1 MFFKRFTI
9 SSQLMLVIIIGGS
22 ITLSAMSYVLI
33 RMHNNFAEH
42 QFVQRHDRLTAL
54 MANEMAPALHLGDGR
69 IIGKKVKAFVSTAEE
84 NLLLLRAYDLEG
96 KKIYEKVNADQ
107 APDLNNMVMKNINQ
121 LKRGGAIMQDSLH
134 NVVLLKPAFLAG
146 NEIGGFIAVAWS
158 KHELTALGWE
168 LINTALIFTITSLV
182 IGGVVIIFILHYFIT
197 KPVGKMVLMIDRE
210 SREIASANRKL
221 AERTQRQS
229 SSLEETASSMEQMSS
244 IVLSNAEDAKNAST
258 LVRSAR
264 ETVDSGR
271 LELQETVIR
280 TIETNERTLSKLQ
293 TANTSVVDA
302 MAAISESSVK
312 ISGIITLINDIAFQT
327 NLLALNASVE
337 AARAGEHGK
346 GFAVVATEVRKLAHR
361 SSKASSEIGKLVE
374 LELQSI
380 QNGREIVEG
389 SDHALKNMQKETEEM
404 LQTLKDKS
412 NHSMEE
418 ILKAVINFSEMMENI
433 EVASTEHASGI
444 SQVNEAIA
452 EMDKMT
458 QENSLMVEKNAS
470 ASQNMAVEAERLRH
484 MFSSKH
490 GAHDESSSR
499 ITAGQLFSRPAV
511 EHNITRTGSA
521 LPSNKEGLEQE
532 VPKIEM
538 PEWDKKLDNF
548 K

>member
-1 MFFKRFTI
+1 
-9 SSQLMLVIIIGGS
+9 MLVIIIGG
-22 ITLSAMSYVLI
+22 ILLLSAMSYVLI

-69 IIGKKVKAFVSTAEE
+69 IIGKKVKAFISTAEE

-96 KKIYEKVNADQ
+96 NKIYEKLNADQ
-107 APDLNNMVMKNINQ
+107 IPDLNSMIMKNLNQ
-121 LKRGGAIMQDSLH
+121 LKRG
-134 NVVLLKPAFLAG
+134 NVITQESPQNLVLLKPAFLAG
-146 NEIGGFIAVAWS
+146 NEIGGFIGVVWS
-158 KHELTALGWE
+158 KHGLTALSWE
-168 LINTALIFTITSLV
+168 LINTALIFTIASLV
-182 IGGVVIIFILHYFIT
+182 IGGIFIIFILHYFIT
-197 KPVGKMVLMIDRE
+197 KPVGEMVLMIDRE
-210 SREIASANRKL
+210 SREIANANKKL

-244 IVLSNAEDAKNAST
+244 IVLSNAEDAKSAST

-271 LELQETVIR
+271 IELQETVIR

-389 SDHALKNMQKETEEM
+389 SDQALNNMQKETEEM

-412 NHSMEE
+412 NQSMEE

-458 QENSLMVEKNAS
+458 QENSLMVEQNAS
-470 ASQNMAVEAERLRH
+470 ASQNMAVETERLRQR
-484 MFSSKH
+484 FSSKQS
-490 GAHDESSSR
+490 AHDESSSR
-499 ITAGQLFSRPAV
+499 ITAGQLVSGPAG
-511 EHNITRTGSA
+511 EHQPARTASA
-521 LPSNKEGLEQE
+521 LTSHEEGVEGK
-532 VPKIEM
+532 VPQIEM
-538 PEWDKKLDNF
+538 PEWEKKLDNF

>member
-1 MFFKRFTI
+1 
-9 SSQLMLVIIIGGS
+9 MLVFIIGG
-22 ITLSAMSYVLI
+22 ILILSAMSYVLI
-33 RMHNNFAEH
+33 RMHSNFAEH

-69 IIGKKVKAFVSTAEE
+69 IIGKKVKAFISTAEE

-96 KKIYEKVNADQ
+96 NKIYEKLNADQ
-107 APDLNNMVMKNINQ
+107 IPDLNSMIMKNLNQ
-121 LKRGGAIMQDSLH
+121 LNRGNAITQDSH
-134 NVVLLKPAFLAG
+134 QNVVLLKPAFLAG
-146 NEIGGFIAVAWS
+146 NEIGGFIGVVWS
-158 KHELTALGWE
+158 KHGLTALSWE
-168 LINTALIFTITSLV
+168 LINTALIFTIASLV
-182 IGGVVIIFILHYFIT
+182 IGGIFIIFILHYFIT
-197 KPVGKMVLMIDRE
+197 KPVGEMVLMIDRE
-210 SREIASANRKL
+210 SREIANANRKL
-221 AERTQRQS
+221 ADRTQRQS

-244 IVLSNAEDAKNAST
+244 IVLSNAEDAKSAST

-271 LELQETVIR
+271 IELQETVIR

-389 SDHALKNMQKETEEM
+389 SDQALNNMQKETEEM

-412 NHSMEE
+412 NQSMEE

-458 QENSLMVEKNAS
+458 QENSLMVEQNAS
-470 ASQNMAVEAERLRH
+470 ASQNMAVETERLRQR
-484 MFSSKH
+484 FSSKQS
-490 GAHDESSSR
+490 AHDESSSR
-499 ITAGQLFSRPAV
+499 ITAGQLVSGPAG
-511 EHNITRTGSA
+511 EHQPARTASA
-521 LPSNKEGLEQE
+521 LTSHEEGVEGK
-532 VPKIEM
+532 VPQIEM
-538 PEWDKKLDNF
+538 PEWEKKLDNF